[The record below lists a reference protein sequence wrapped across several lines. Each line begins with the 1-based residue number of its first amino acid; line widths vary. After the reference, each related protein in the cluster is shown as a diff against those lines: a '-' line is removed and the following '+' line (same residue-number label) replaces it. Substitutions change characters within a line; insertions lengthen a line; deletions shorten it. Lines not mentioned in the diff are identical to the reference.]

1 MSFLFQPSPALPSC
15 HPAGLAHSPPPS
27 TPVHFL
33 QADFILDFRAGREGG
48 EGDICPPG
56 PLAFEAFC
64 GLPAAPCS
72 AGTPAPELCR
82 PTPAHSQCR
91 RFVFVRFIRRG
102 VLPWSSPLH
111 ECSAELPPPHGAFLG
126 HHLQPLLWLPHSEF
140 GIFFFFR
147 SQHGAWD
154 SETRPSHAKCTE
166 PSLCAGCAWS
176 EGSVLVA

>member
-1 MSFLFQPSPALPSC
+1 MSFLFQPSPALPPC
-15 HPAGLAHSPPPS
+15 HPAELAHPPPPS

-72 AGTPAPELCR
+72 AGTLPLSSADRHR
-82 PTPAHSQCR
+82 PTLSAAGLCSCA
-91 RFVFVRFIRRG
+91 
-102 VLPWSSPLH
+102 SSDEGSFPGPRLSM
-111 ECSAELPPPHGAFLG
+111 SAQQSSHLLTGAFLG

-176 EGSVLVA
+176 EGRVLVA